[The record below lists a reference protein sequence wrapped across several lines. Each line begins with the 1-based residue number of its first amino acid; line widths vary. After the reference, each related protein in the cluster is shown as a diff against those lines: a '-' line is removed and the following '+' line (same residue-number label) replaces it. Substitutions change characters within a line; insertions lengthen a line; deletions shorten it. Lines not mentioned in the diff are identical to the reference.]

1 MTGEAK
7 KADGSGSD
15 VSVLGLGAMGRELA
29 RALLDAGHRVTV
41 WNRTA
46 ARAEPLVDKGA
57 LAAGSPA
64 EAVGASPLTV
74 VCLLDEDSVLDVL
87 DGVELAG
94 RDVVDLTNGTPGQAR
109 RVAELVRARGGG
121 YLDGGIMAV
130 PPMIGGPHAF
140 LYYSGSERVFRE
152 YRALLDAFGA
162 GHYKGADP
170 GAAALWDVAL
180 LSAMYGMFG
189 GVLHAFALVRSA
201 GIDAREVAGDV
212 GTWLAAMG
220 AAAPEYAR
228 RIDTGDHTGDVVSNL
243 GMQAAGIRNV
253 LATAE
258 EQGVSTALLSPLADF
273 MRLRLAGGDHAT
285 EDLTGLVQLLAPGA
299 ELAAQPGAK

>member
-1 MTGEAK
+1 MEIEAGRTDMK
-7 KADGSGSD
+7 DTE

-46 ARAEPLVDKGA
+46 ARAEA
-57 LAAGSPA
+57 LADRGAVVAGSPG

-74 VCLLDEDSVLDVL
+74 VCLLDEDTVLQAL
-87 DGVELAG
+87 DGVGAAG
-94 RDVVDLTNGTPGQAR
+94 RAVVNLTNGTPEQAR
-109 RVAELVRARGGG
+109 RVAELVRGQGGD

-152 YRALLDAFGA
+152 HRPLLDTFGA
-162 GHYKGADP
+162 AHYKGEDP

-189 GVLHAFALVRSA
+189 GLLHAFALARSA
-201 GIDAREVAGDV
+201 GIDAGEVAGDV
-212 GTWLAAMG
+212 GAWLTAMG
-220 AAAPEYAR
+220 EAGPEYAR
-228 RIDTGDHTGDVVSNL
+228 RIDTGDHTTDVVSNL

-258 EQGVSTALLSPLADF
+258 EQGVSTALLGPLADF
-273 MRLRLAGGDHAT
+273 MRLRLAGGDHAA

-299 ELAAQPGAK
+299 ETV